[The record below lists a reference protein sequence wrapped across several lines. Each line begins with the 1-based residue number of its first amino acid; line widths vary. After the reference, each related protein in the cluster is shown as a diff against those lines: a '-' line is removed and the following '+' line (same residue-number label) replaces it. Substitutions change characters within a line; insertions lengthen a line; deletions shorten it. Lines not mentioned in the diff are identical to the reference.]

1 MKKKFFRLALVLAI
15 LFAASMLY
23 LNKKMQEQ
31 KDPYNVSTVLDDKG
45 VKLYKRGFRLL
56 EEQLAT
62 YIKEHYSGVSK
73 IEFSPIFVQGGD
85 GQTMFDANI
94 VPVIYDNHGNK
105 AYLGRKVGK
114 HGYASY
120 GLLGDL
126 RLDFNGF
133 DEEVIEIDVDGK
145 FLDITNY
152 KSLPPKAK
160 LTINP
165 SMDENIVALVND
177 GHLKGVVKSEKGS
190 LKAEVAYNT
199 EIRKGNEWEKKGQ
212 NTCSIILSVA

>member
-1 MKKKFFRLALVLAI
+1 MKKKLFRLALVLAI

-23 LNKKMQEQ
+23 LNKKMEEQ

-73 IEFSPIFVQGGD
+73 IEFSPIFVQGGN

-145 FLDITNY
+145 FLAITNY

-165 SMDENIVALVND
+165 SMDENIVALVNA
-177 GHLKGVVKSEKGS
+177 GHLKDVVKSEKGS
-190 LKAEVAYNT
+190 LKAEVDYNT
-199 EIRKGNEWEKKGQ
+199 DIRKGNEWEWR
-212 NTCSIILSVA
+212 

>member
-1 MKKKFFRLALVLAI
+1 MKKNLFSLALVLAI
-15 LFAASMLY
+15 LIAASMLC
-23 LNKKMQEQ
+23 LNKKMEEQ
-31 KDPYNVSTVLDDKG
+31 KDPYNVSAVLDDKG

-199 EIRKGNEWEKKGQ
+199 EIRKGNEWEWR
-212 NTCSIILSVA
+212 

>member
-73 IEFSPIFVQGGD
+73 IEFSPIFAQCGN

-133 DEEVIEIDVDGK
+133 DEEVIEIDVDGN

-152 KSLPPKAK
+152 QSLPPKAK

-165 SMDENIVALVND
+165 SMDGNIEALVNA
-177 GHLKGVVKSEKGS
+177 GHLKDVLKSEKGS
-190 LKAEVAYNT
+190 QKAETLYNT
-199 EIRKGNEWEKKGQ
+199 EIMKGDHLEWP
-212 NTCSIILSVA
+212 

>member
-1 MKKKFFRLALVLAI
+1 MKKKVYRLALVLAI
-15 LFAASMLY
+15 LIAASMLY
-23 LNKKMQEQ
+23 FNKKIEEQ
-31 KDPYNVSTVLDDKG
+31 KDPYNVSTVLDDKE

-165 SMDENIVALVND
+165 SMDENIVALVNA
-177 GHLKGVVKSEKGS
+177 GHLNDVVKSEKGS
-190 LKAEVAYNT
+190 LKAEVAFNT
-199 EIRKGNEWEKKGQ
+199 EIRKGNEWEWR
-212 NTCSIILSVA
+212 

>member
-105 AYLGRKVGK
+105 AYLGQKVGK

-165 SMDENIVALVND
+165 SMDENIVALVNA

-199 EIRKGNEWEKKGQ
+199 EIRKGNEWEWR
-212 NTCSIILSVA
+212 

>member
-85 GQTMFDANI
+85 GQSMFSANI
-94 VPVIYDNHGNK
+94 VFSVYDKNQNK
-105 AYLGRKVGK
+105 VYFGGTI
-114 HGYASY
+114 
-120 GLLGDL
+120 GDITYPTYNNVWDV
-126 RLDFNGF
+126 RMDFNGW
-133 DEEVIEIDVDGK
+133 DEEIIELRTSDEKLIDVSD
-145 FLDITNY
+145 FQH
-152 KSLPPKAK
+152 LPPEAK
-160 LTINP
+160 LTV
-165 SMDENIVALVND
+165 SDKVDENLEALIQD
-177 GHLKGVVKSEKGS
+177 KQIKGVKKDSKGS
-190 LKAEVAYNT
+190 ADLDVVYND
-199 EIRKGNEWEKKGQ
+199 EIKKGDEREWE
-212 NTCSIILSVA
+212 N

>member
-15 LFAASMLY
+15 LIAASMLC
-23 LNKKMQEQ
+23 LNKKMEEQ
-31 KDPYNVSTVLDDKG
+31 KDPYNVSAVLDDKG

-94 VPVIYDNHGNK
+94 VPVIYDNYGNK

-114 HGYASY
+114 HGYSSY

-133 DEEVIEIDVDGK
+133 DEEVIEINVDGK

-165 SMDENIVALVND
+165 QWM
-177 GHLKGVVKSEKGS
+177 K
-190 LKAEVAYNT
+190 
-199 EIRKGNEWEKKGQ
+199 
-212 NTCSIILSVA
+212 IL

>member
-1 MKKKFFRLALVLAI
+1 MKKNLFSLALVLAI
-15 LFAASMLY
+15 LIAASMLC
-23 LNKKMQEQ
+23 LNKKMEEQ
-31 KDPYNVSTVLDDKG
+31 KDPYNVSAVLDDKG

-73 IEFSPIFVQGGD
+73 IEFSPIFFQGGD

-133 DEEVIEIDVDGK
+133 DEEVIEINVDGK

-165 SMDENIVALVND
+165 SMDENIVALINA
-177 GHLKGVVKSEKGS
+177 GHLNDVVKSEKGS
-190 LKAEVAYNT
+190 LKAEVAFNT
-199 EIRKGNEWEKKGQ
+199 EIRKGNEWEWR
-212 NTCSIILSVA
+212 

>member
-1 MKKKFFRLALVLAI
+1 MKKKLFRLALVLAI
-15 LFAASMLY
+15 LIAASMLY
-23 LNKKMQEQ
+23 LNKKMEEQ

-73 IEFSPIFVQGGD
+73 IEFSPIFVQGGN

-145 FLDITNY
+145 FLEITDY
-152 KSLPPKAK
+152 QSLPPKAK

-165 SMDENIVALVND
+165 SMDENIVALVNA
-177 GHLKGVVKSEKGS
+177 GHLKDVVKSEKGS
-190 LKAEVAYNT
+190 LKAEVDYNT
-199 EIRKGNEWEKKGQ
+199 DIRKGNEWEWR
-212 NTCSIILSVA
+212 

>member
-1 MKKKFFRLALVLAI
+1 MKKKKFAIIAVLI
-15 LFAASMLY
+15 VLISGGVYCMTKWLEHQ
-23 LNKKMQEQ
+23 NS
-31 KDPYNVSTVLDDKG
+31 PYNVSDVLDD
-45 VKLYKRGFRLL
+45 KLYKRGFRLL
-56 EEQLAT
+56 EEQLST

-94 VPVIYDNHGNK
+94 VPVIYDKHGNK

-133 DEEVIEIDVDGK
+133 DEEVIEIDVNGK

-165 SMDENIVALVND
+165 SMDENIEALVKD
-177 GHLKGVVKSEKGS
+177 GQLKDVVKSEKGS
-190 LKAEVAYNT
+190 QEAEVVYNI
-199 EIRKGNEWEKKGQ
+199 EIRKGNEWEWH
-212 NTCSIILSVA
+212 

>member
-199 EIRKGNEWEKKGQ
+199 EIRKGNEWEWH
-212 NTCSIILSVA
+212 

>member
-114 HGYASY
+114 YGYASY

-145 FLDITNY
+145 CLDITNY

-165 SMDENIVALVND
+165 SMDENIVALVNA

-199 EIRKGNEWEKKGQ
+199 EIRKGNEWEWR
-212 NTCSIILSVA
+212 

>member
-85 GQTMFDANI
+85 GQSMFRATI

-105 AYLGRKVGK
+105 AYLGRSVGEE
-114 HGYASY
+114 
-120 GLLGDL
+120 
-126 RLDFNGF
+126 DFGRFTSSGSIQLSFDGF
-133 DEEVIEIDVDGK
+133 DNEVIEIKVD
-145 FLDITNY
+145 DDYVNISNNEI
-152 KSLPPKAK
+152 LPEKAK
-160 LTINP
+160 LSTSKRIDN
-165 SMDENIVALVND
+165 NISALIKARQIKNI
-177 GHLKGVVKSEKGS
+177 EKNQNGS
-190 LKAEVAYNT
+190 PRAEVKFNT
-199 EIRKGNEWEKKGQ
+199 QIRKGDHFKWR
-212 NTCSIILSVA
+212 

>member
-1 MKKKFFRLALVLAI
+1 MKKKLFRLALVLAI
-15 LFAASMLY
+15 LIAASMLY
-23 LNKKMQEQ
+23 LNKKMEEQ

-73 IEFSPIFVQGGD
+73 IEFSPIFVQGGN

-145 FLDITNY
+145 FLAITNY

-165 SMDENIVALVND
+165 SMDENIVALVNA
-177 GHLKGVVKSEKGS
+177 GHLKDVVKSEKGS
-190 LKAEVAYNT
+190 LKAEVDYNT
-199 EIRKGNEWEKKGQ
+199 DIRKGNEWEWH
-212 NTCSIILSVA
+212 

>member
-1 MKKKFFRLALVLAI
+1 MKKKVYRLALVLAI
-15 LFAASMLY
+15 LIAASMLY
-23 LNKKMQEQ
+23 FNKKIEEQ
-31 KDPYNVSTVLDDKG
+31 KDPYNVSAVLDDKE

-160 LTINP
+160 FTINP
-165 SMDENIVALVND
+165 SMDENIVALVNA
-177 GHLKGVVKSEKGS
+177 GHLNDVVKSEKGS
-190 LKAEVAYNT
+190 LKAEVAFNT
-199 EIRKGNEWEKKGQ
+199 EIRKGNEWEWR
-212 NTCSIILSVA
+212 

>member
-23 LNKKMQEQ
+23 LNKKMQEH

-133 DEEVIEIDVDGK
+133 DEEVIEIDLDGK

-199 EIRKGNEWEKKGQ
+199 EIRKGNEWEWR
-212 NTCSIILSVA
+212 

>member
-1 MKKKFFRLALVLAI
+1 MKKKLFRLALVLAI
-15 LFAASMLY
+15 LIAASMLY
-23 LNKKMQEQ
+23 LNKKMGEQ

-73 IEFSPIFVQGGD
+73 IEFSPIFVQGGN

-145 FLDITNY
+145 FLAITNY

-165 SMDENIVALVND
+165 SMDENIVALVNA
-177 GHLKGVVKSEKGS
+177 GHLKDVVKSEKGS
-190 LKAEVAYNT
+190 LKAEVDYNT
-199 EIRKGNEWEKKGQ
+199 DIRKGNEWEWR
-212 NTCSIILSVA
+212 

>member
-1 MKKKFFRLALVLAI
+1 MKKKLFRLALVLAI
-15 LFAASMLY
+15 LIAASMLC
-23 LNKKMQEQ
+23 LNKKMEEQ
-31 KDPYNVSTVLDDKG
+31 KDPYNVSAVLDDKG
-45 VKLYKRGFRLL
+45 IKLYKRGFRLL
-56 EEQLAT
+56 EEPLAT

-133 DEEVIEIDVDGK
+133 DEEVIEINVDGK

-165 SMDENIVALVND
+165 SMDENIVALVNA
-177 GHLKGVVKSEKGS
+177 GHLNDVVKIEKGS
-190 LKAEVAYNT
+190 LKAEVAFNT
-199 EIRKGNEWEKKGQ
+199 EIRKGNEWEWR
-212 NTCSIILSVA
+212 

>member
-1 MKKKFFRLALVLAI
+1 MKKKLFSLALVLAI
-15 LFAASMLY
+15 LIAASMLC
-23 LNKKMQEQ
+23 LNKKMEEQ
-31 KDPYNVSTVLDDKG
+31 KDPYNVSAVLDDKG

-133 DEEVIEIDVDGK
+133 DEEVIEINVDGK

-165 SMDENIVALVND
+165 SMDENIVALVNA
-177 GHLKGVVKSEKGS
+177 GHLNDVVKSEKGS
-190 LKAEVAYNT
+190 LKAEVTFNT
-199 EIRKGNEWEKKGQ
+199 EIRKGNEWEWR
-212 NTCSIILSVA
+212 

>member
-31 KDPYNVSTVLDDKG
+31 KDPYNVSAVLDDKG
-45 VKLYKRGFRLL
+45 VKLYKRGFHLL

-105 AYLGRKVGK
+105 AYLGQKVGK

-165 SMDENIVALVND
+165 SMDENIVALVNA

-199 EIRKGNEWEKKGQ
+199 EIRKGNEWEWR
-212 NTCSIILSVA
+212 

>member
-1 MKKKFFRLALVLAI
+1 MKKKLFRLALVLAI
-15 LFAASMLY
+15 LIAASMLY

-73 IEFSPIFVQGGD
+73 IEFSPIFVQGGN

-145 FLDITNY
+145 FLAITNY

-165 SMDENIVALVND
+165 SMDENIVALVNA
-177 GHLKGVVKSEKGS
+177 GHLKDVVKSEKGS
-190 LKAEVAYNT
+190 LKAEVDYNT
-199 EIRKGNEWEKKGQ
+199 DIRKGNEWEWR
-212 NTCSIILSVA
+212 

>member
-1 MKKKFFRLALVLAI
+1 MKKKLFRLALVLAI

-23 LNKKMQEQ
+23 LNKKMEEQ
-31 KDPYNVSTVLDDKG
+31 KDPYNVSTLLDDKG

-62 YIKEHYSGVSK
+62 YIKEHYYGVSK

-165 SMDENIVALVND
+165 AMDENIEALVKD
-177 GHLKGVVKSEKGS
+177 GQLKDVVKSEKGS
-190 LKAEVAYNT
+190 LEAEVAYNT
-199 EIRKGNEWEKKGQ
+199 EIRKGNEWEWR
-212 NTCSIILSVA
+212 

>member
-73 IEFSPIFVQGGD
+73 IEFSPIFVQCGN

-160 LTINP
+160 LTTNP
-165 SMDENIVALVND
+165 SMDENIVALVNA
-177 GHLKGVVKSEKGS
+177 GHLKDVVKSEKGS

-199 EIRKGNEWEKKGQ
+199 EIRKGNEWEWR
-212 NTCSIILSVA
+212 

>member
-177 GHLKGVVKSEKGS
+177 GQLKGVVKSEKGS

-199 EIRKGNEWEKKGQ
+199 EIRKGNEWEWR
-212 NTCSIILSVA
+212 